1 MTTEEKIQ
9 SIQIKVDELEM
20 LVRDSI
26 DRMES
31 GWHPLIEMSEIED
44 KIIEL
49 NLEVTKLQNQIES
62 ESYTD

>member
-26 DRMES
+26 NRMES
-31 GWHPLIEMSEIED
+31 GWHPLIGLSEIED
-44 KIIEL
+44 QIIEI
-49 NLEVTKLQNQIES
+49 NLAVTKLQNQIKS
-62 ESYTD
+62 